1 MKDEIKAVALFSGGL
16 DSILA
21 VKLIQEQGIE
31 VKGVN
36 FKTPFF
42 ATGGFKKS
50 QIWLRKEYE
59 SLYRLSC
66 PYV

>member
-42 ATGGFKKS
+42 GLDKTLASIKK
-50 QIWLRKEYE
+50 LR
-59 SLYRLSC
+59 YRFRN
-66 PYV
+66 Y

>member
-1 MKDEIKAVALFSGGL
+1 MKDKIKAVALFSGGL

-42 ATGGFKKS
+42 GE
-50 QIWLRKEYE
+50 I
-59 SLYRLSC
+59 LSMD
-66 PYV
+66 